1 MAQVII
7 SYEEY
12 QDLLASKSKREESL
26 EKKLNDNIDSHWLQV
41 NAYQETLVKITKY
54 NNIHDLNSF
63 LKENY
68 GINLRRYYSGSDRL
82 ERVDTEKV

>member
-12 QDLLASKSKREESL
+12 QDLLASRSKREESL

-41 NAYQETLVKITKY
+41 NTYQELLVKITEY
-54 NNIHDLNSF
+54 NKIHDLNSF
-63 LKENY
+63 LKEKY
-68 GINLRRYYSGSDRL
+68 RINLRHYYSGSDRL
-82 ERVDTEKV
+82 ERVSIEKV